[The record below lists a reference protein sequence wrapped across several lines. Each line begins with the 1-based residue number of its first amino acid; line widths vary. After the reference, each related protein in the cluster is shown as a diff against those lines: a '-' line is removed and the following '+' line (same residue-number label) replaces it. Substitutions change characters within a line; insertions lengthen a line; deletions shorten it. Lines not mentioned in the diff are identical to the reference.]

1 MGGSSEHKPL
11 TDIQVNAIVAI
22 ASFSGRVGTRHL
34 LPGMQHF
41 NTAMMVILTNTTC
54 PNQHCM

>member
-1 MGGSSEHKPL
+1 MGGSSQHKPL

-41 NTAMMVILTNTTC
+41 NTAMMVILTNTY
-54 PNQHCM
+54 MS